1 MRIAISGA
9 TGFVG
14 RHLTK
19 AFVGRG
25 WSVTPLGREDFRI
38 PEEDLARKL
47 EGVDVLVNLAG
58 ASVASRWTEE
68 YKKNLRSSRIDTTR
82 KIVGA
87 LGLATR
93 KPRLFVST
101 SAIGIYDT
109 RGEYTEENAVY
120 ADDFLGRL
128 AADWEAE
135 AKRAEPLGIR
145 TVIFRFGIVL
155 GGAGGALEKML
166 IPFRMGLGG
175 VIGDG
180 RQPFSWVHIEDLTRA
195 YLSVIENEALS
206 GTFNLTAPTP
216 TTNEGLTR
224 ALAKALH
231 RPAFLRVP
239 AFVLRLQFG
248 EGAKVLMEGQRVLP
262 ERLLKSGFVFRFSTI
277 EEALSDLIGGQR

>member
-1 MRIAISGA
+1 
-9 TGFVG
+9 
-14 RHLTK
+14 
-19 AFVGRG
+19 
-25 WSVTPLGREDFRI
+25 
-38 PEEDLARKL
+38 
-47 EGVDVLVNLAG
+47 
-58 ASVASRWTEE
+58 
-68 YKKNLRSSRIDTTR
+68 
-82 KIVGA
+82 
-87 LGLATR
+87 
-93 KPRLFVST
+93 
-101 SAIGIYDT
+101 
-109 RGEYTEENAVY
+109 
-120 ADDFLGRL
+120 
-128 AADWEAE
+128 
-135 AKRAEPLGIR
+135 
-145 TVIFRFGIVL
+145 
-155 GGAGGALEKML
+155 ML

-277 EEALSDLIGGQR
+277 EKALGDLIGGQR